1 MSTERYLNPALSA
14 DERAEDLLEKLTL
27 EEKVRQ
33 LGCTMVVPGAPFDAF
48 DLKGGIGVSVYMG
61 GTPENMASEI
71 ASAQKFIIENSS
83 HHIPAL
89 FHAEGLSGSVSIL
102 GGCQYPISIG
112 LGATFEPEV
121 VEEMAERIREQY
133 VAYGV
138 RHVLSPVFDLTRDLR
153 WGRNNETY
161 GSDPTLVSEMAVS
174 YVKGLQGKD
183 LKETVVATG
192 KHFLGYSQTEAG
204 LNIHKT
210 MVSKRELREQFA
222 KPFEA
227 AIHLAGLKTV
237 MNSYSEID
245 GRPVSANKAIL
256 TDLLRDELGFD
267 GPVISDYGSIENMIK
282 YFKMTDDPVE
292 AGAMCLEA
300 GLDIECP
307 ARIGYSDAMV
317 DAVREGIV
325 SEEVIDSACRRVLK
339 LKFELGLFENPYPR
353 FEKIPAVMNPEKGNQ
368 SSHAAA
374 LKTIVLAKNN
384 GILPITDKKK
394 KLLVVGPTGNCLRM
408 MFSHYT
414 AVAGTEM
421 MLDLASQG
429 DTQQGFE
436 MSSIMNEQ
444 ENRGINDALIS
455 LAGGREGDP
464 QQKYRLDDMIRQVY
478 PETRTI
484 FEALKER
491 FECVEFVEGCDYIGK
506 DMTGVQKALNAA
518 KTADIVIACVG
529 GKNGL
534 GKMATSGE
542 GVDSASLGLSG
553 VQDIMMQQLY
563 AVNTNLVIVHTDGR
577 PLCSEWAYKNAAA
590 ILEAWLP
597 NTYGGNAIAEVLAGE
612 YNPAG
617 RMPMDV
623 PKSVGHQ
630 PVYHYQNHNSSTA
643 KDRAIIDTGYIDS
656 SAEVL
661 APFGFGLSYTKFS
674 YDDFRVK
681 MDEKGNVTAC
691 VTIKNIG
698 DVDGDEVVQL
708 YGSDLHATMIR
719 PIQELIGFKRIHL
732 KAGQKKN
739 IAFRFNIDVLSF
751 TDYNG
756 NWIVEKGE
764 FEFFVGANSDDRRG
778 IERVTLAKTRK
789 INANR
794 RCFFANT
801 EIV

>member
-1 MSTERYLNPALSA
+1 MNTEKYLNPLLSA
-14 DERAEDLLEKLTL
+14 DERTDDLIGKLSL

-33 LGCTMVVPGAPFDAF
+33 LGCIMVVPGAPLEAF
-48 DLKGGIGVSVYMG
+48 ELKGGIGVSVYMG
-61 GTPENMASEI
+61 GTPESMAMEI
-71 ASAQKFIIENSS
+71 ANTQKFIIENSP

-89 FHAEGLSGSVSIL
+89 FHAEGLAGPVSIM

-112 LGATFEPEV
+112 LGATFEPRV
-121 VEEMAERIREQY
+121 VEEMAKRIREQY

-183 LKETVVATG
+183 LKETVAATG

-210 MVSKRELREQFA
+210 VVSKRELREQFA

-227 AIHLAGLKTV
+227 AINLAGLKTV

-256 TDLLRDELGFD
+256 SDLLRGELGFE
-267 GPVISDYGSIENMIK
+267 GPVISDYGSIENMMK

-292 AGAMCLEA
+292 AGAMCLQA

-307 ARIGYSDAMV
+307 ARFGYSDNMV
-317 DAVREGIV
+317 DAVRNGRV
-325 SEEVIDSACRRVLK
+325 SEELIDCACRRVLK

-353 FEKIPAVMNPEKGNQ
+353 FEEIPVVMNPEEGNK

-374 LKTIVLAKNN
+374 LKSIVLAKNN

-394 KLLVVGPTGNCLRM
+394 KILVVGPAGNCLRM

-421 MLDLASQG
+421 MMDLASQG

-436 MSSIMNEQ
+436 MSSMMNGQ
-444 ENRGINDALIS
+444 EAGGVNDALIS
-455 LAGGREGDP
+455 LAGGCKGDP
-464 QQKYRLDDMIRQVY
+464 KQKYRLDGMIRQVY
-478 PETRTI
+478 PEARTV

-491 FECVEFVEGCDYIGK
+491 YESVEFVEGCDYIG
-506 DMTGVQKALNAA
+506 DDIIGIQEAVDFA
-518 KTADIVIACVG
+518 KNVDIVIACVG

-534 GKMATSGE
+534 GKMATTGE
-542 GVDSASLGLSG
+542 GVDSSSLDLSG
-553 VQDIMMQQLY
+553 IQDLMMQRLY
-563 AVNTNLVIVHTDGR
+563 EVNSNLVVVHTDGR
-577 PLCSEWAYKNAAA
+577 PLCSEWAYKNVSA
-590 ILEAWLP
+590 IVEAWLP

-630 PVYHYQNHNSSTA
+630 PIYHYQNHNSSTA

-661 APFGFGLSYTKFS
+661 VPFGFGLSYTEFS
-674 YDDFRVK
+674 YDNFSVE
-681 MDEKGNVTAC
+681 MDENGNVTVR
-691 VTIKNIG
+691 VTIRNIG
-698 DVDGDEVVQL
+698 TVDGDEVVQL
-708 YGSDLHATMIR
+708 YGSDLRATMVR
-719 PIQELIGFKRIHL
+719 PIQELIGFKRINL
-732 KAGQKKN
+732 KAGDSK
-739 IAFRFNIDVLSF
+739 IITFIFNINILSF
-751 TDYNG
+751 TDYNY

-764 FEFFVGANSDDRRG
+764 FEFFVGSNSDDHRAAG
-778 IERVTLAKTRK
+778 KVTLTETR
-789 INANR
+789 NVDPNH
-794 RCFFANT
+794 RCFFASA
-801 EIV
+801 EIC

>member
-1 MSTERYLNPALSA
+1 MNTEKYLDSSLSA
-14 DERAEDLLEKLTL
+14 DERTEDLIGKLTL

-33 LGCTMVVPGAPFDAF
+33 LGCTMVVSGAPMEAF
-48 DLKGGIGVSVYMG
+48 DLKGGIGASVYMG
-61 GTPENMASEI
+61 GTPESMATEI
-71 ASAQKFIIENSS
+71 ANTQKFIIENSP
-83 HHIPAL
+83 HRIPAL
-89 FHAEGLSGSVSIL
+89 FHAEGLSGPVSIM

-112 LGATFEPEV
+112 LGATFEPDV
-121 VEEMAERIREQY
+121 VEEMAKRIREQY

-183 LKETVVATG
+183 LRETAAATG

-227 AIHLAGLKTV
+227 AINLAGLKTV

-256 TDLLRDELGFD
+256 SDLLRGELGFE
-267 GPVISDYGSIENMIK
+267 GPVISDYGSIENMMK
-282 YFKMTDDPVE
+282 YFKMTDDPIE
-292 AGAMCLEA
+292 AGVMCLEA

-307 ARIGYSDAMV
+307 ARIGYSDNMV
-317 DAVREGIV
+317 DAVREGRV
-325 SEEVIDSACRRVLK
+325 SEELIDCACRRVLK

-353 FEKIPAVMNPEKGNQ
+353 FEEISVVMNPAEGNK
-368 SSHAAA
+368 SSHTAA
-374 LKTIVLAKNN
+374 LKSIVLAKNN
-384 GILPITDKKK
+384 GILPIVDKKK
-394 KLLVVGPTGNCLRM
+394 KILVVGPAGNCLRM

-421 MLDLASQG
+421 MMDLASQG

-436 MSSIMNEQ
+436 MSSMMNTQ
-444 ENRGINDALIS
+444 EAGGVNDALIS
-455 LAGGREGDP
+455 LAGGCKGDP
-464 QQKYRLDDMIRQVY
+464 QQKYRLDGMIRQVY
-478 PETRTI
+478 PEARTV

-491 FECVEFVEGCDYIGK
+491 YESVEFMEGCDYIG
-506 DMTGVQKALNAA
+506 DDITGILKAVDLA
-518 KTADIVIACVG
+518 KKADIVIACVG

-534 GKMATSGE
+534 GKMATTGE
-542 GVDSASLGLSG
+542 GVDSSSLDLPG
-553 VQDIMMQQLY
+553 VQDLMMQRLY
-563 AVNTNLVIVHTDGR
+563 EVNSNLVVVHTDGR

-590 ILEAWLP
+590 IVEAWLP

-630 PVYHYQNHNSSTA
+630 PTYHYQNHNSSTA

-661 APFGFGLSYTKFS
+661 APFGFGLSYTEFS
-674 YDDFRVK
+674 YDDFSVE
-681 MDEKGNVTAC
+681 MDKDGNVTAR

-698 DVDGDEVVQL
+698 TIDGDEVVQL
-708 YGSDLHATMIR
+708 YGSDLRATMVR
-719 PIQELIGFKRIHL
+719 PIQELIGFKRINL
-732 KAGQKKN
+732 KAGDSR
-739 IAFRFNIDVLSF
+739 IITFTFNINILSF
-751 TDYNG
+751 TDYDY

-764 FEFFVGANSDDRRG
+764 FEFFVGSNSDDCRDTKKV
-778 IERVTLAKTRK
+778 ILTETKN
-789 INANR
+789 IDPNH
-794 RCFFANT
+794 RCFFASV
-801 EIV
+801 EIC